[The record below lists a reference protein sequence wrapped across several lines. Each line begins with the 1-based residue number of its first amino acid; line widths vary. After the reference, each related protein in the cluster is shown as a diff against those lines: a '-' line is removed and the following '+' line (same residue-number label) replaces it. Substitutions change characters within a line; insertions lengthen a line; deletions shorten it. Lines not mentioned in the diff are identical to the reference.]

1 MNELTFQTRAIALA
15 ADYPDAEWPDLSPGH
30 ALLIRGWLSV
40 REAQQLFD
48 DCLRRLPWEQPRL
61 RLFGREHPIPRRH
74 AFVGD
79 AEAVYRWSGLEQQPR
94 PWTGALAQLRDR
106 LNHAGFPFNSVLVNH
121 YRGGA
126 DSMGWHADNE
136 RELGPHPVVATI
148 SLGQQRRL
156 AFKRRGGGGRVPL
169 DLPAGSLLLT
179 SGAVQHH
186 WLHGVAKSARPLGQR
201 ISLTYR
207 NIIYV

>member
-1 MNELTFQTRAIALA
+1 MDESAFQSHAAALA
-15 ADYPDAEWPDLSPGH
+15 ASCPHVAWPDLSPGR
-30 ALLIRGWLSV
+30 ALLIYAWLSPGDS
-40 REAQQLFD
+40 EHLLD
-48 DCLRRLPWEQPRL
+48 DCLQRLHWEQPRL

-79 AEAVYRWSGLEQQPR
+79 PHAIYRWSGLEQEPG
-94 PWTGALAQLRDR
+94 PWTECLVRQRDR
-106 LNHAGFPFNSVLVNH
+106 LQRAGFHFNSVLVNH

-156 AFKRRGGGGRVPL
+156 AFKRRGGGARVAL

-179 SGAVQHH
+179 SGAVQHT
-186 WLHGVAKSARPLGQR
+186 WLHGVAKSARPLGER

-207 NIIYV
+207 NINYV